1 MLVNIPAPWSITGS
15 GKLDLDHVGTVSYLD
30 MKHEIC
36 GKKLGMNSE
45 VPSFDQPCF
54 FFSRSGLDM
63 SGFQPMHVKGVQF
76 HYVPHVIFGPQVMAI
91 IIGHNLPSG
100 KLT

>member
-54 FFSRSGLDM
+54 FFPGRVWICLDSNQCTSRGCSSTTFHM
-63 SGFQPMHVKGVQF
+63 SFA
-76 HYVPHVIFGPQVMAI
+76 VP
-91 IIGHNLPSG
+91 
-100 KLT
+100 KLWP